1 MNHIVEKRTTGQQ
14 EQRKPTWKNWKL
26 NWKIVNLDEDDD
38 EKWKGRGGCIP
49 EEIVWIGMN
58 EVREGICYIMVCCT
72 RLQVVQNRVK
82 KKS

>member
-38 EKWKGRGGCIP
+38 EKW
-49 EEIVWIGMN
+49 
-58 EVREGICYIMVCCT
+58 
-72 RLQVVQNRVK
+72 
-82 KKS
+82 